1 MASHVKLVYDAF
13 RYGEILRPGLQ
24 LVPFMQTNQN
34 VQIVNGHIGGS
45 GVLRVREAAVGRGEY
60 EVLIQHSTS
69 TQVVIGTSSI
79 GKTCH
84 KQRYHP
90 GVFMRRIYI
99 RPVHNPIF
107 RDRSGCWQQNQLRQR
122 EKDRAQRNKTGG
134 KYRIPHFRMFLL

>member
-1 MASHVKLVYDAF
+1 MASHVKFVYDAF

-24 LVPFMQTNQN
+24 LVPFMQTSQN

-45 GVLRVREAAVGRGEY
+45 GVLREAAVGRREY
-60 EVLIQHSTS
+60 EVLIQHRTS

-84 KQRYHP
+84 KQRSHP

-99 RPVHNPIF
+99 RPVHNQISG
-107 RDRSGCWQQNQLRQR
+107 DRSGC
-122 EKDRAQRNKTGG
+122 G
-134 KYRIPHFRMFLL
+134 